1 MAKKP
6 PAAPARRIKRAGR
19 QKQHVPPL
27 QWWRGEAK
35 PSYDTVALRKALR
48 RLSVLAYPDA
58 PAAIAGDEAVAVRI
72 GLHVSTDASAPA
84 WLVDWAGS
92 LLLLATLNG
101 SLTAAVVLIHLR
113 RGARGARAAT
123 ARRRRRAS

>member
-1 MAKKP
+1 MAKKRST
-6 PAAPARRIKRAGR
+6 APARPMKRAAPR
-19 QKQHVPPL
+19 KQNVSPL
-27 QWWRGEAK
+27 QWWRGDDHA
-35 PSYDTVALRKALR
+35 SYDTVALREALR
-48 RLSVLAYPDA
+48 QIWVLAYPDA

-72 GLHVSTDASAPA
+72 GLHVYADAGAPA

-123 ARRRRRAS
+123 ARRRRAS